1 MFSNFYSRILVLNW
15 ERIDIEFRLY
25 FGTCISK
32 CDVLEENPGMKRGK
46 TRGASIPQAD
56 MIFLANE
63 FCRQATRSGNLVR
76 FEKISRADGMI
87 NEFPCPIY
95 GNFIKVAMRN
105 MCGTGQ
111 NWKY

>member
-1 MFSNFYSRILVLNW
+1 MFPNFYSRILVLNW

-25 FGTCISK
+25 FGTCIRK

-46 TRGASIPQAD
+46 TRGASILQAD

-63 FCRQATRSGNLVR
+63 FCR
-76 FEKISRADGMI
+76 KISGADGMI
-87 NEFPCPIY
+87 DESPCPIY

-111 NWKY
+111 NWEC